1 MSPCQHYFENV
12 NTILRKTNNTMS
24 SEEKDCVC
32 TVEPGNTWRDFLKNK
47 RKKNTGKI
55 IATETYSRGQMIH
68 ADVSIMAI

>member
-1 MSPCQHYFENV
+1 
-12 NTILRKTNNTMS
+12 MS

-47 RKKNTGKI
+47 RKKNTGKN